1 MKIRLKDRI
10 SLTQL
15 VQLVQDS
22 LDNRQKKIIAG
33 LQGRVF
39 NTPSKSQM
47 IATDQIYIP
56 RYQRDFYVSSAISHL
71 VDVGGFD
78 WNLFQVGSF
87 HKNGDQYDA
96 GDCMHRLV
104 KALLIDNTITEFP
117 GHIIEGTYEEAAVF
131 FNRVNGALTKDLTK
145 PEKLH
150 SRIEG
155 KIPADLAL
163 YRFIQKCELACGNV
177 NAENSNRQ
185 ISYPTL
191 EKVYQWPKAQLI
203 VPFIS
208 DLMKRA
214 FGNRFSNQAFAGLC
228 QLATMDNRYGSYVTM
243 FESDNRNRQM
253 FEKWLLKAAEANWN
267 KPDDMFSKDTKLKT
281 NNWDVSIAYEI
292 MQQFLAKNRSCGY
305 QLAPIQQW
313 YKKLV
318 NDKENA

>member
-1 MKIRLKDRI
+1 MVR
-10 SLTQL
+10 
-15 VQLVQDS
+15 DS
-22 LDNRQKKIIAG
+22 LDDKQAKTIAG
-33 LQGRVF
+33 LQGKVF
-39 NTPSKSQM
+39 NTPCRSVIVHKDS
-47 IATDQIYIP
+47 IYIP
-56 RYQRDFYVSSAISHL
+56 KYQRDFYLSSAISHL
-71 VDVGGFD
+71 VAVGGFD
-78 WNLFQVGSF
+78 WNLYQVGSF

-104 KALLIDNTITEFP
+104 KALLIDDTITEFP
-117 GHIIEGTYEEAAVF
+117 GHIITGTYEEAAVF

-185 ISYPTL
+185 VSYPTL
-191 EKVYQWPKAQLI
+191 EKVYEWPKAQQI

-208 DLMKRA
+208 LLMKRA
-214 FGNRFSNQAFAGLC
+214 FGDRFSNQAFAGLC
-228 QLATMDNRYGSYVTM
+228 QLATMDNKYGSYVTM
-243 FESDNRNRQM
+243 FESDNKNRQM
-253 FEKWLLKAAEANWN
+253 FEKWLLDAQKANWN
-267 KPDDMFSKDTKLKT
+267 KPDDMFSKDIKLKT
-281 NNWDVSIAYEI
+281 NNWDVSIAYDI
-292 MQQFLAKNRSCGY
+292 MQQFLKKYRGCKY
-305 QLAPIQQW
+305 QLKPIQDW